1 MPLDALIGIRYYG
14 GRPMLLRTTHPVPDE
29 TAYLNGLV
37 EAGLW
42 WGETGERDPAV
53 DIRRLSDIRDGS
65 SLDDWRHFQ
74 EFLKPHGWRHLAGLL
89 FWGDDGDFLGELTLH
104 RTASQGDFSDE
115 ELTLLRRL
123 HPHIGASVARLVK
136 LDRRQSGRTAL
147 EKVLRCLPLR
157 VVIVNWHGKVE
168 FMNRAAIEALHI
180 WRVGVSAARSF
191 TPEARPCLPDEI
203 AQACASLRSRYEGA
217 VRDDAFRHYASK
229 ERVLHPVLQGG
240 LAEVSI
246 LSADFRQAIHPSFLI
261 EIRLLEVLSDD
272 AAITIDDLAKLT
284 PSERAVARRAG
295 EGASNSEIAVEM
307 CVSVNTV
314 RTHLRSAF
322 GKLGIDRRAKL
333 VGIRELL
340 A

>member
-1 MPLDALIGIRYYG
+1 MMHCAFNPEVEKQLSRLQLALTQDSVWRTSVSLLKAAMPLDALIGIRYYG

-42 WGETGERDPAV
+42 WGETGERVPAV

-157 VVIVNWHGKVE
+157 VVIVNWHGKVACKVTDKKYSDYI
-168 FMNRAAIEALHI
+168 NWHHVWAAMYGEQPPDS
-180 WRVGVSAARSF
+180 GNF
-191 TPEARPCLPDEI
+191 TWL
-203 AQACASLRSRYEGA
+203 
-217 VRDDAFRHYASK
+217 
-229 ERVLHPVLQGG
+229 
-240 LAEVSI
+240 
-246 LSADFRQAIHPSFLI
+246 
-261 EIRLLEVLSDD
+261 
-272 AAITIDDLAKLT
+272 
-284 PSERAVARRAG
+284 
-295 EGASNSEIAVEM
+295 NSG
-307 CVSVNTV
+307 S
-314 RTHLRSAF
+314 SS
-322 GKLGIDRRAKL
+322 
-333 VGIRELL
+333 
-340 A
+340 